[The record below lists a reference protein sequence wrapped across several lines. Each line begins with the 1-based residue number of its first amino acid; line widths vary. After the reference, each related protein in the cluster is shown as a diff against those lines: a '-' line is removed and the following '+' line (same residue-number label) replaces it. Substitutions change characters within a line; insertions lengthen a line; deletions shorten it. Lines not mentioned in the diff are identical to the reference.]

1 VADEGD
7 GRAGS
12 LVGRDPELAM
22 IHAFLLEARSRGGAL
37 VLVGDAGVGKT
48 ALLDAAVA
56 DAAAAGVRAAGG
68 GRRVRERDQL
78 RRTSSCVVLR
88 DRPCC

>member
-1 VADEGD
+1 MADEDD

-37 VLVGDAGVGKT
+37 VLFGDAGVGKT

-56 DAAAAGVRAAGG
+56 DRPEPSVTAATGVRSEADGFVEGTGAL
-68 GRRVRERDQL
+68 D
-78 RRTSSCVVLR
+78 
-88 DRPCC
+88 